1 MNKFLHKFLGIF
13 LISSMALSGCAKQ
26 ASANTEKK
34 KVIYT
39 SFFPVTDLT
48 KRIVKDKME
57 VKQII
62 NGNQEPHDFE
72 LQTKDMTEI
81 SKADLVIY
89 NGAGIES
96 FIHDL
101 KEISKAEDKFV
112 DLSKG
117 LTLLEAKEGEEH
129 HHHHGE
135 EEEHHDEKHHEGEHH
150 EEEGEHVNPHT
161 WLSIKNVLKELP
173 SIYEAVKKIDPAN
186 EAFYK
191 ENLEKAIA
199 EFKALDEKF
208 TTELAKLPANKEKI
222 FVTSH
227 AAFDYLANDYGLT
240 QVPVAGISQDEEP
253 SAQKLKEL
261 ADYVKEH
268 HISTVFFE
276 GKATPKVAETLAK
289 ETGVKT
295 DVLNTLEMAD
305 EEEMKLGYIGLME
318 QNLNALVKSFNE

>member
-101 KEISKAEDKFV
+101 KEVAKAEDKFV

-150 EEEGEHVNPHT
+150 
-161 WLSIKNVLKELP
+161 
-173 SIYEAVKKIDPAN
+173 
-186 EAFYK
+186 
-191 ENLEKAIA
+191 
-199 EFKALDEKF
+199 DEK
-208 TTELAKLPANKEKI
+208 
-222 FVTSH
+222 H
-227 AAFDYLANDYGLT
+227 H
-240 QVPVAGISQDEEP
+240 EE
-253 SAQKLKEL
+253 
-261 ADYVKEH
+261 
-268 HISTVFFE
+268 
-276 GKATPKVAETLAK
+276 
-289 ETGVKT
+289 
-295 DVLNTLEMAD
+295 
-305 EEEMKLGYIGLME
+305 
-318 QNLNALVKSFNE
+318 